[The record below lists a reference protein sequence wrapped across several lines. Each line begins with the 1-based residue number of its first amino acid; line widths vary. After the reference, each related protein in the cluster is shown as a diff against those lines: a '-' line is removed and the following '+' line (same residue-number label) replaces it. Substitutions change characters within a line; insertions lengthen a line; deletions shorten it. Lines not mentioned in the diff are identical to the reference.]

1 MKKIIAIIAVVLV
14 LVAGFVFVKSRD
26 SEEVPNPVIENHEQ
40 ISGEQAS
47 VEQVSEEETSGEETS
62 GEQTSEEQVSGEEIE
77 KIKAALAAEGEW
89 RPSRAFSGDENI
101 GLPMYGTLLRV
112 GGSIKFSED
121 GSFVNSLVSLFGGQ
135 SDESDYGTYEIDVKE
150 RKITFN
156 YDSGMVMNGAYVEE
170 DGIITK
176 IIYEEKGFIDDN
188 CYIVEFDKKTEE
200 QKKSQSLMN
209 SLISARW
216 IPTSANA
223 NGETVELTK
232 VYGENYKDTQGI
244 MFEIIGDFYKD
255 YVTSELDGIYEDYG
269 FYWIDIEN
277 KTITY
282 QLVKKEDG
290 SRVDIIGSYEEENDE
305 ITKITFTENFG
316 TENEVEVIFEPV
328 VF

>member
-47 VEQVSEEETSGEETS
+47 GEQTS

-135 SDESDYGTYEIDVKE
+135 SDELDYGTYEIDVKE

-156 YDSGMVMNGAYVEE
+156 YDSGMVMNG
-170 DGIITK
+170 
-176 IIYEEKGFIDDN
+176 
-188 CYIVEFDKKTEE
+188 
-200 QKKSQSLMN
+200 
-209 SLISARW
+209 
-216 IPTSANA
+216 
-223 NGETVELTK
+223 
-232 VYGENYKDTQGI
+232 
-244 MFEIIGDFYKD
+244 
-255 YVTSELDGIYEDYG
+255 
-269 FYWIDIEN
+269 
-277 KTITY
+277 
-282 QLVKKEDG
+282 
-290 SRVDIIGSYEEENDE
+290 
-305 ITKITFTENFG
+305 
-316 TENEVEVIFEPV
+316 
-328 VF
+328 

>member
-47 VEQVSEEETSGEETS
+47 GEQVSEEETSGEETS
-62 GEQTSEEQVSGEEIE
+62 GEETKEIE

-135 SDESDYGTYEIDVKE
+135 SDESDYGTYEIDVEE

-176 IIYEEKGFIDDN
+176 IIYEEKGLIDDN

-216 IPTSANA
+216 IPTSASVNL
-223 NGETVELTK
+223 TEL
-232 VYGENYKDTQGI
+232 YGENYMETPGI
-244 MFEIIGDFYKD
+244 MFDGLGEFYKD
-255 YVTSELDGIYEDYG
+255 YVTSKMDGIYEDYG

-277 KTITY
+277 QKITY

-290 SRVDIIGSYEEENDE
+290 SRVDIIGRYEEENNE